1 MCYLLNCNF
10 ILLSYFSS
18 HLLNSG
24 CWVFFLLFDS
34 QPQAQVQDEEITE
47 DDLRLIEE
55 RESSIRQLEVS
66 TSGFTAECA
75 FHVSKEKTFY
85 SGTNISCRH

>member
-1 MCYLLNCNF
+1 MGF
-10 ILLSYFSS
+10 GFGFVFLS
-18 HLLNSG
+18 
-24 CWVFFLLFDS
+24 DS

-66 TSGFTAECA
+66 ASGFTAEYA
-75 FHVSKEKTFY
+75 FNVPKK
-85 SGTNISCRH
+85 

>member
-1 MCYLLNCNF
+1 M
-10 ILLSYFSS
+10 S
-18 HLLNSG
+18 
-24 CWVFFLLFDS
+24 DS

-66 TSGFTAECA
+66 TSVTAGYA
-75 FHVSKEKTFY
+75 FDVPKK
-85 SGTNISCRH
+85 

>member
-1 MCYLLNCNF
+1 M
-10 ILLSYFSS
+10 
-18 HLLNSG
+18 
-24 CWVFFLLFDS
+24 VFGVFLCDS

-66 TSGFTAECA
+66 TSGFIAE
-75 FHVSKEKTFY
+75 HVFGVPKK
-85 SGTNISCRH
+85 

>member
-1 MCYLLNCNF
+1 MVGFC
-10 ILLSYFSS
+10 
-18 HLLNSG
+18 
-24 CWVFFLLFDS
+24 FDS

-66 TSGFTAECA
+66 VCGFTADLRIC
-75 FHVSKEKTFY
+75 FKNKTKQKQFY
-85 SGTNISCRH
+85 TGISINCRHK

>member
-1 MCYLLNCNF
+1 MYLTVV
-10 ILLSYFSS
+10 LSLQIHS
-18 HLLNSG
+18 HVFNSA
-24 CWVFFLLFDS
+24 WVLVFCFLSDS

-66 TSGFTAECA
+66 IGGFMAE
-75 FHVSKEKTFY
+75 HVFDVPKKQHF
-85 SGTNISCRH
+85 

>member
-1 MCYLLNCNF
+1 MCYVLNCSF
-10 ILLSYFSS
+10 ILLNNFSS
-18 HLLNSG
+18 CFFNSAWDLSLG
-24 CWVFFLLFDS
+24 FFLSDS

-66 TSGFTAECA
+66 TSGFTEEYA
-75 FHVSKEKTFY
+75 FDIPQK
-85 SGTNISCRH
+85 

>member
-1 MCYLLNCNF
+1 MCCVLGCSF
-10 ILLSYFSS
+10 ILLHNFS
-18 HLLNSG
+18 LCFFNSA
-24 CWVFFLLFDS
+24 WDLSLFLLSDS

-66 TSGFTAECA
+66 TSGSTAEYA
-75 FHVSKEKTFY
+75 FDIPQK
-85 SGTNISCRH
+85 

>member
-1 MCYLLNCNF
+1 MYLTV
-10 ILLSYFSS
+10 ILVFWVISYCSFSI
-18 HLLNSG
+18 LG
-24 CWVFFLLFDS
+24 GFWFFLLLDS

-66 TSGFTAECA
+66 TSGFTAEYA
-75 FHVSKEKTFY
+75 FNVSKEKKF
-85 SGTNISCRH
+85 

>member
-1 MCYLLNCNF
+1 MCYVLNCH
-10 ILLSYFSS
+10 LSFRVIS
-18 HLLNSG
+18 HHTCSVLGGVS
-24 CWVFFLLFDS
+24 LFDS

-66 TSGFTAECA
+66 TNGFKAQE
-75 FHVSKEKTFY
+75 
-85 SGTNISCRH
+85 

>member
-1 MCYLLNCNF
+1 MPVQF
-10 ILLSYFSS
+10 
-18 HLLNSG
+18 
-24 CWVFFLLFDS
+24 WVVFFLFDS

-66 TSGFTAECA
+66 TSGFTAEY
-75 FHVSKEKTFY
+75 TF
-85 SGTNISCRH
+85 NAIKRHFIVA